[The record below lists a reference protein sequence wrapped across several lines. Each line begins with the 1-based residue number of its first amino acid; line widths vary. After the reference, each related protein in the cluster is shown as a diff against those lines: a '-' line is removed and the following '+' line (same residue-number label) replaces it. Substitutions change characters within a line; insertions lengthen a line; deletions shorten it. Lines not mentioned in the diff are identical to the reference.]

1 MNTYLSRINLPTV
14 DSTNTFVREMLAEES
29 SGSVVSASSLPGFT
43 LVVADN
49 QTAGRGQ
56 KGNTWETEK
65 GKNLIFSLLCHPDMV
80 KASPASLLATR
91 MFWGMNRRSTSS
103 RRKDL

>member
-56 KGNTWETEK
+56 KGNTCETKK
-65 GKNLIFSLLCHPDMV
+65 G
-80 KASPASLLATR
+80 
-91 MFWGMNRRSTSS
+91 
-103 RRKDL
+103 